1 MIKIGI
7 TQRINFIQEYGEYRD
22 QLDLNWSE
30 LFIKIG
36 MVQVLLPNNPKIIDK
51 ATIDSFNLQGIILSG
66 GEFLDE
72 KDKDYNES
80 QKKRDEFEKKLLTYC
95 LTKKIP
101 ILGVCRGMQFL
112 NNFFGGKIKKVNN
125 HVGAKHEINNFSKL
139 PLPAIVNSFHEYVI
153 NDKYLPKNFKILST
167 DLEGNLE
174 AFSDNTNNIMGIMW
188 HPERETPF
196 DSQDLKLI
204 KSFFK
209 I

>member
-51 ATIDSFNLQGIILSG
+51 ATIDSFDLQGIILSG

-72 KDKDYNES
+72 KNKDYNES

-95 LTKKIP
+95 LTN
-101 ILGVCRGMQFL
+101 VCRVATSTQF
-112 NNFFGGKIKKVNN
+112 
-125 HVGAKHEINNFSKL
+125 NFSTEIGLICTQRK
-139 PLPAIVNSFHEYVI
+139 F
-153 NDKYLPKNFKILST
+153 
-167 DLEGNLE
+167 
-174 AFSDNTNNIMGIMW
+174 
-188 HPERETPF
+188 RTP
-196 DSQDLKLI
+196 
-204 KSFFK
+204 
-209 I
+209 